1 MATIKDIAKVAG
13 VSVTTVSRALNG
25 YSDVNEKTRKKIK
38 AVAKELEYSPNVLAR
53 SLVVNKTKTI
63 GLIVSELSRSESK
76 DNFTFKVLRGIN
88 DCAGELG
95 YDLVLFST
103 SPAKQK
109 EKTYTQLCRE
119 RRVDGAIIQ
128 GIRMDDPY
136 LEEVLQSDIPCV
148 LVDIP
153 VHSESVGYVTTDNV
167 FGAKKAVKHLLDNG
181 HREIAM
187 INGHDQAFV
196 SRERLEGYRLA
207 LAEAGIRYREDL
219 VVNGEFREAV
229 AADKTR
235 QLLKQHPKIT
245 AIFCSSDLMALGSMN
260 GARSIGYEIPED
272 LSIVGYD
279 DNILAPY
286 ANPPLTTIAQ
296 NEYQMGFEAARLLV
310 GMLEQ
315 KKKSHAKI
323 LDSELVIRNSTATVT
338 NKDKEVGGRFTT
350 T

>member
-25 YSDVNEKTRKKIK
+25 YSDVNEKTRQKIK
-38 AVAKELEYSPNVLAR
+38 AVADELEYSPNVLAR
-53 SLVVNKTKTI
+53 SLVVNQTKTI

-76 DNFTFKVLRGIN
+76 DNFTFEVLRGIN

-136 LEEVLQSDIPCV
+136 LEEVLQSKIPCV

-153 VHSESVGYVTTDNV
+153 VHSETVGYVSTDNV
-167 FGAKKAVKHLLDNG
+167 LGAKEAVKHLLDYG

-187 INGHDQAFV
+187 INGHGQAFV
-196 SRERLEGYRLA
+196 SRERLEGYRQA
-207 LAEAGIRYREDL
+207 LAEAGISYREEL

-229 AADKTR
+229 AAEKTSD
-235 QLLKQHPKIT
+235 LLKQHPEVT
-245 AIFCSSDLMALGSMN
+245 AIFCASDLMALGSLSE
-260 GARSIGYEIPED
+260 ARSMGYKIPED

-310 GMLEQ
+310 EMLEQ
-315 KKKSHAKI
+315 KGKSHEKI
-323 LDSELVIRNSTATVT
+323 LDSKLVIRKSTANIKNGT
-338 NKDKEVGGRFTT
+338 KEIEERFTQQ
-350 T
+350 